1 MKNIWISWPC
11 KKIAKSSC
19 VKPKLTCVHSPYMMP
34 VTVLST
40 SRCSWETSCS
50 LLVMWWHSD
59 WCCDQRMT
67 QFERGRPGKIT
78 WTFKRGW
85 YVQMFSHLKVVHCS
99 HAFYVFTRESCQHL
113 ALTLAVEKKG
123 EAHGIEQLTHYFAMW
138 SHRCLHIVTTVCT
151 ATDRRPSEKSRIWS
165 RGPYERPFDG
175 SGFWQLCVLNC
186 SLVDF
191 DLWHKVTVERVEGE
205 IRTRLQEKRFTCS
218 ALKLKHCVCVCVC
231 ASSC

>member
-11 KKIAKSSC
+11 KKLLKAVVSSQRFSS
-19 VKPKLTCVHSPYMMP
+19 CVHSPYMMP
-34 VTVLST
+34 VSVLST

-59 WCCDQRMT
+59 WCSDQRMT

-85 YVQMFSHLKVVHCS
+85 YVRMFSHLKVVHCS

-138 SHRCLHIVTTVCT
+138 SHRCLHIVVFHCVHC
-151 ATDRRPSEKSRIWS
+151 DRQAPFRKEPNLKSRSLWKALWWIWLLTA
-165 RGPYERPFDG
+165 
-175 SGFWQLCVLNC
+175 LCP
-186 SLVDF
+186 
-191 DLWHKVTVERVEGE
+191 
-205 IRTRLQEKRFTCS
+205 
-218 ALKLKHCVCVCVC
+218 
-231 ASSC
+231 